1 MKLSK
6 RVSALVVALI
16 MLFSLFS
23 ISVSAW
29 GTNEGIEVYW
39 NNSYVATVTYDDM
52 DTAISQTS
60 DVTYAGINNYGTYKS
75 YTGKVYTLDQL
86 LTAVGKAS
94 DWAAA
99 ADTATVSLITPAD
112 ETADY
117 TKAQLTETRYYYDA
131 NGSIVSSVPVG
142 FMKRTSGT
150 DSYFK
155 VVFGQTASTEKN
167 VPKFWDLTGTGNT
180 QLYIYPN
187 ATPTQTG
194 TIYLQVNGEG
204 TNYAPN
210 SIVPVH
216 LNDKIYFNYYDSE
229 YLNKTMIYYTVGT
242 PLAPPEDPY
251 CNDSSINYVIR
262 TPQYA
267 PETGGLFNHITIDS
281 NIPYR
286 TVKAIGLRY
295 GYTDGDVA
303 TFTLRYVT

>member
-99 ADTATVSLITPAD
+99 ADTTTVSLITPLN

-131 NGSIVSSVPVG
+131 SGSIVSSVPVG

-155 VVFGQTASTEKN
+155 FVFGQTAKTEKY
-167 VPKFWDLTGTGNT
+167 VPKFWDLTVTGNT
-180 QLYIYPN
+180 KIHFFPN
-187 ATPTQTG
+187 GTPTQVGEIYAYKNG
-194 TIYLQVNGEG
+194 TDGPYSSGAAIHAQPGDV
-204 TNYAPN
+204 
-210 SIVPVH
+210 IH
-216 LNDKIYFNYYDSE
+216 FNYSDTT
-229 YLNKTMIYYTVGT
+229 YLNSTMIYYTTGDFFT
-242 PLAPPEDPY
+242 PAAVPG
-251 CNDSSINYVIR
+251 CNDSSINYIKQTPAYGGQYNGFVCNSSSVWNEIKVI
-262 TPQYA
+262 
-267 PETGGLFNHITIDS
+267 GI
-281 NIPYR
+281 
-286 TVKAIGLRY
+286 RY
-295 GYTDGDVA
+295 GYTDSNVA
-303 TFTLRYVT
+303 TFEVQVSNW

>member
-1 MKLSK
+1 MKMSK

-39 NNSYVATVTYDDM
+39 NNSYVATVKYDDM

-99 ADTATVSLITPAD
+99 ADTTTVSLITPD
-112 ETADY
+112 NETADY
-117 TKAQLTETRYYYDA
+117 TKAQLTETRYYYD
-131 NGSIVSSVPVG
+131 GSGSVVSSVPVG

-155 VVFGQTASTEKN
+155 FVFGQTAASEKN

-180 QLYIYPN
+180 KVHIFPN
-187 ATPTQTG
+187 GSPTQVG
-194 TIYLQVNGEG
+194 EIKAFVNETVGPYSSGSIIMAHPGDEIHF
-204 TNYAPN
+204 N
-210 SIVPVH
+210 SDDAGF
-216 LNDKIYFNYYDSE
+216 LNS
-229 YLNKTMIYYTVGT
+229 TMIFYTYGDTYGSIPT
-242 PLAPPEDPY
+242 PG
-251 CNDSSINYVIR
+251 CNDDSVNYIVKTPYYGGEFEPLECDSSMYLYRIYAVGIR
-262 TPQYA
+262 Y
-267 PETGGLFNHITIDS
+267 GCLDS
-281 NIPYR
+281 NIAYFD
-286 TVKAIGLRY
+286 LR
-295 GYTDGDVA
+295 
-303 TFTLRYVT
+303 VTS